1 MKTRIDWALGADVRV
16 RDATHNG
23 GEWLS
28 RLCGLVHPAIRDAE
42 DRRRAS
48 TARSSDS
55 GFADAGGTGDPPN
68 DAGKPRDENPARC
81 GSG

>member
-23 GEWLS
+23 GEWTLETVRVGPS
-28 RLCGLVHPAIRDAE
+28 RYPGCGRPSTSVH
-42 DRRRAS
+42 S
-48 TARSSDS
+48 TVADS
-55 GFADAGGTGDPPN
+55 GFADAGGTSDPPMMRESRET
-68 DAGKPRDENPARC
+68 KIPPAV